1 VIGGVE
7 EGEGV
12 TFVLPP
18 GGCPQGVDR
27 LVSMSLR
34 YAIIGIGTGAAVAIV
49 RLRCSG
55 TCSSSNSS
63 SSHSS
68 SSTAVTA
75 VSAVAAVTADAA
87 VLVLA
92 VAAGESIMIAAAHV
106 LMIAVTADLVALSE
120 RGLQTAT
127 GAVTAALAVDA
138 HERVN

>member
-34 YAIIGIGTGAAVAIV
+34 HAIIGIGTGAAVAIV

-55 TCSSSNSS
+55 TCSSSNNS
-63 SSHSS
+63 SS

-75 VSAVAAVTADAA
+75 GSAVVAVTVDAV
-87 VLVLA
+87 VLALA